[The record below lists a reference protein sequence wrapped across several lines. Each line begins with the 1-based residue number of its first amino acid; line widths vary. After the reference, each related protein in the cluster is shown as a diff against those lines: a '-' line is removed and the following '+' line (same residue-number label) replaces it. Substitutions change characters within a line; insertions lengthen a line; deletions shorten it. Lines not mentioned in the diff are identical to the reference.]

1 MKKYSTSI
9 CMIVLLMLFSG
20 IKAQAQL
27 DGLLKEAKVKSG
39 EIIAKKTGSK
49 VDMEHHP
56 KATGKFI
63 TGDSLIFAEDFS
75 GTKNG
80 AQSKFKGTVNVE
92 TVQGNS
98 GKWMALQDKTTYKFS
113 KAIIY
118 PEQFT
123 VEFDVLATGEK
134 IKDISPMSFGFA
146 TDNSAGEY
154 TSNAG
159 AYVEFHYYDGDQ
171 VNFGNSSPKK
181 FINTTFDLST
191 YLNRPLHIALA
202 VDGQRMVV
210 YLDGKK
216 LQDGVFFNPSVAKNF
231 YFTAPWTYENGAK
244 VLISNIKIYG
254 FRK

>member
-1 MKKYSTSI
+1 MKTYQTPI
-9 CMIVLLMLFSG
+9 RLIVFLMLFSG
-20 IKAQAQL
+20 IKAHAQL
-27 DGLLKEAKVKSG
+27 DGLLKKAKEKGG
-39 EIIAKKTGSK
+39 EIIEKKGGAKKTGYHIK
-49 VDMEHHP
+49 D
-56 KATGKFI
+56 TGNFI
-63 TGDSLIFAEDFS
+63 TGDSLIFSEDFS

-80 AQSKFKGTVNVE
+80 AQSRFKGTVNVE

-98 GKWMALQDKTTYKFS
+98 GKWLSLQNKTTYKFS

-118 PEQFT
+118 PRQFT
-123 VEFDVLATGEK
+123 VEFDVLTTGEK

-159 AYVEFHYYDGDQ
+159 AYVELHYYDGDQ

-181 FINTTFDLST
+181 FINTTFDLSA
-191 YLNRPLHIALA
+191 YLNRPLHVALA
-202 VDGQRMVV
+202 VDGQRIAV

-216 LQDGVFFNPSVAKNF
+216 LQDAVFFNPSVAKNF

-254 FRK
+254 FKK